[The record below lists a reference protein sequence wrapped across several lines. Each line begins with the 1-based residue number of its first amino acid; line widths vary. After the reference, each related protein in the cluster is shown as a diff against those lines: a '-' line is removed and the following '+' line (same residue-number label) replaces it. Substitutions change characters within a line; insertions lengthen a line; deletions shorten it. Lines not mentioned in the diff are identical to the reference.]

1 MDNIFAYQRELFSL
15 LDEFF
20 QRATGKTPRKFAS
33 LDRFSETVPSLAA
46 RAPQVESAWEWA
58 IPQLRDLY
66 VRNWGSP
73 FAAAAK
79 QGGIKVVLGGSSRF
93 GKTQLNAARRL
104 ALYADTVL
112 IPDPIFAWLET
123 ERPEERFRHVQ
134 VLEAMF
140 FLLRL
145 KPFVDS
151 TFGYSPI
158 LVFPSLDRL
167 LSKHDPATQAS
178 ESRFIAGTLSPL
190 LERSFS
196 SIEEVANYATD
207 NGQEFL
213 ETVSRKK
220 LFIGPGG
227 PIDEPLDLAV
237 ERYRQ
242 EIRAW
247 RSPEHIR
254 QLEGLSESE
263 FVFNAIFERLEP
275 QFHLIENA
283 NELRAQ
289 PLLSIEQQAYYF
301 RLCASAA
308 EDLLEAQDAITP
320 STRALIEALS
330 RKEFE
335 WLSHAG
341 IDALVEMRQ
350 NNENER
356 FREQLSKSIS
366 PLSEASLADLDRVAS
381 EVSRSI
387 GSLLNEYRKGAREIE
402 DKYKLKYRGLAAG
415 GWLTVGAMLIPH
427 LAPLIA
433 TVPAITLVG
442 AYYHTKTEELRER
455 RTLASS
461 LVGIFAQ
468 AKDSAD
474 DCE

>member
-1 MDNIFAYQRELFSL
+1 MSDILEYQRELFSL

-20 QRATGKTPRKFAS
+20 RRATGKTAQEFAS

-46 RAPQVESAWEWA
+46 RASLVGNAWEWA
-58 IPQLRDLY
+58 IPRLRDLY
-66 VRNWGSP
+66 VRNGSDP
-73 FAAAAK
+73 FAAARMT
-79 QGGIKVVLGGSSRF
+79 GGIKVVLGGSSRF
-93 GKTQLNAARRL
+93 GRTHLNAVRRL

-112 IPDPIFAWLET
+112 IPDPVFAWLET

-151 TFGYSPI
+151 TFGYPPI
-158 LVFPSLDRL
+158 LVFPSFDRL

-178 ESRFIAGTLSPL
+178 QSRFLGATLSSL
-190 LERSFS
+190 LEQRFS
-196 SIEEVANYATD
+196 SAEEVANYVTN
-207 NGQEFL
+207 NGPEFL
-213 ETVSRKK
+213 DLVSRKG
-220 LFIGPGG
+220 LFVDPGG
-227 PIDEPLDLAV
+227 PVGEPLDLAV

-242 EIRAW
+242 EIRSW
-247 RSPEHIR
+247 RSPDHIR
-254 QLEGLSESE
+254 QIEGLSKSQ
-263 FVFNAIFERLEP
+263 FVCNAIFERLEP

-289 PLLSIEQQAYYF
+289 PLLSVEQQAYYF

-320 STRALIEALS
+320 STRASIEALS
-330 RKEFE
+330 RREFE

-356 FREQLSKSIS
+356 FRKQLSESIS

-381 EVSRSI
+381 EVSRSV

-402 DKYKLKYRGLAAG
+402 DKFRLKYRGLAAG
-415 GWLTVGAMLIPH
+415 GWLTVGALLIPH

-433 TVPAITLVG
+433 SFPAIALGG
-442 AYYHTKTEELRER
+442 AYAHAKTEELRER
-455 RTLASS
+455 RELASS
-461 LVGIFAQ
+461 LVGIVAH